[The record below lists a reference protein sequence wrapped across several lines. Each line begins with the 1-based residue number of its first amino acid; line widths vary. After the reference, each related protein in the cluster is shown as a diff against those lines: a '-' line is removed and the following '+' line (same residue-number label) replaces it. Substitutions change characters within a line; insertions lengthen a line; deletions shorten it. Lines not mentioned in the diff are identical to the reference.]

1 MLGFVSALS
10 SAVAVM
16 ILLLSVLLANL
27 LSVAITK
34 DNKLD
39 SANLTYEAD
48 NKDQT
53 DVVMGKGFSLS
64 VKDLLP
70 LRSSDAAVRLYCTYG
85 NNLSLEVAKKYTT
98 YNYIV
103 AKSALGDKKIIV
115 EQPIYENKKNTCIV
129 EEVKK

>member
-70 LRSSDAAVRLYCTYG
+70 LRSSDAAV
-85 NNLSLEVAKKYTT
+85 
-98 YNYIV
+98 
-103 AKSALGDKKIIV
+103 
-115 EQPIYENKKNTCIV
+115 
-129 EEVKK
+129 

>member
-1 MLGFVSALS
+1 
-10 SAVAVM
+10 M

-70 LRSSDAAVRLYCTYG
+70 LRSSDAAVRIYCTYG

-103 AKSALGDKKIIV
+103 AKSALGDKEIIV
-115 EQPIYENKKNTCIV
+115 EQPIYET
-129 EEVKK
+129 

>member
-1 MLGFVSALS
+1 
-10 SAVAVM
+10 M

-70 LRSSDAAVRLYCTYG
+70 LRSSDAAVRIYCTYG

-103 AKSALGDKKIIV
+103 AKSALGDKEIIV
-115 EQPIYENKKNTCIV
+115 EQPIYETKKNNCIV

>member
-64 VKDLLP
+64 VKDL
-70 LRSSDAAVRLYCTYG
+70 
-85 NNLSLEVAKKYTT
+85 
-98 YNYIV
+98 
-103 AKSALGDKKIIV
+103 
-115 EQPIYENKKNTCIV
+115 
-129 EEVKK
+129 

>member
-39 SANLTYEAD
+39 SANLAYEAD
-48 NKDQT
+48 NKAQIDAA
-53 DVVMGKGFSLS
+53 MGKGFSLS

-70 LRSSDAAVRLYCTYG
+70 LRSSDVAVRLYCTYG